1 MNRITTA
8 GRSDGCHRRRVGVSD
23 LPKGLSVGL
32 QTLNDSADTGVIKLL
47 QHLEHSREL
56 SVRYWLFDI

>member
-1 MNRITTA
+1 M
-8 GRSDGCHRRRVGVSD
+8 SD